1 VADRQRLAE
10 AVMNLADNAVR
21 HTAPG
26 DVIELGSSLGNGE
39 AAIWV
44 RDTGPGVPLDQQDRI
59 FQRFAR
65 GNNGGRRPGAAGLGL
80 AIVGSI
86 ALAHGGRVALESR
99 PGAGATFTIAI
110 PSGDA
115 DHIAEAGP
123 ERARSGQGG
132 RS

>member
-1 VADRQRLAE
+1 
-10 AVMNLADNAVR
+10 MNLADNAVR
-21 HTAPG
+21 HTTPG
-26 DVIELGSSLGNGE
+26 AVIELGSSLGNGE
-39 AAIWV
+39 AALWV

-65 GNNGGRRPGAAGLGL
+65 GHNGGRRPGTAGLGL
-80 AIVGSI
+80 AIVRSI
-86 ALAHGGRVALESR
+86 ALAHGGRVALASR

-115 DHIAEAGP
+115 DHIAEARP
-123 ERARSGQGG
+123 EGTRSAQEG